1 MISSLVGAVIM
12 SAVTVAMLLAI
23 RITDDSLNNVGKFP
37 LTKQERKILTDA
49 GFNKVQIERVND
61 DIKLLNFNNE

>member
-23 RITDDSLNNVGKFP
+23 RITDDSLNKVGKFP
-37 LTKQERKILTDA
+37 LTKQEREILTNA
-49 GFNKVQIERVND
+49 GFNEEQIERVNEN
-61 DIKLLNFNNE
+61 IKMLNFNN